1 MFLFAIINEIVEFL
15 PPKYYDFYLEGINT
29 DLLVIAALMNKID
42 PYFYSSLEQK
52 TENMIFF
59 LSPVYKWLVDLF
71 SNPFILL
78 FSYRLLDLLFCFGNW
93 SLVVAPL
100 AIILGHRK
108 QFILSKNME
117 EITTIFS
124 DIATSMTDVEIPFV
138 INSVYEMCILTDMLS
153 T

>member
-1 MFLFAIINEIVEFL
+1 M

-42 PYFYSSLEQK
+42 PYFYSSVEQK

-71 SNPFILL
+71 SNPFVLL

-100 AIILGHRK
+100 AIILGRRK

-124 DIATSMTDVEIPFV
+124 DIATSMTNEEIPLV
-138 INSVYEMCILTDMLS
+138 INSVYEMCILTDMLFMRF
-153 T
+153 

>member
-1 MFLFAIINEIVEFL
+1 
-15 PPKYYDFYLEGINT
+15 
-29 DLLVIAALMNKID
+29 MNKID
-42 PYFYSSLEQK
+42 PYFYSSVEQK

-71 SNPFILL
+71 SNPFVLL

-100 AIILGHRK
+100 AIILGRRK

-124 DIATSMTDVEIPFV
+124 DIATSMTNEEIPLV
-138 INSVYEMCILTDMLS
+138 INSVYEMCILTDMLFMRF
-153 T
+153 